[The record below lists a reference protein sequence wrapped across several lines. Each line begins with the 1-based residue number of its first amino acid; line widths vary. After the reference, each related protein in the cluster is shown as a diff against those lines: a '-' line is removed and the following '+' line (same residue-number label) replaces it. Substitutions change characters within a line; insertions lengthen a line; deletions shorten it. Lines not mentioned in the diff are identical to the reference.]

1 MSQAD
6 IIRAWKDE
14 EFFLS
19 LSEAERRLVPRHP
32 AGDLD
37 AASLNEES
45 FTELYTVQWWC
56 TPKDLC

>member
-19 LSEAERRLVPRHP
+19 LSEADRQLVPRNP
-32 AGDLD
+32 AGEIDT
-37 AASLNEES
+37 ASLTEERS
-45 FTELYTVQWWC
+45 TSIYTVQWWC